1 MHRGASWYEYNNSVL
16 CEYMK
21 NPIFFVIIAAGLLA
35 FYYTARTPA
44 ESADALYDGEP
55 EIVAATFA
63 SAWCSSCKILKPRLA
78 AVIPEFSDI
87 PVSFVELDFTF
98 GEQDYIREIAEREGF
113 EEIYD
118 RFKGATGFTLL
129 IDPETG
135 EIVDTLTMNHS
146 RKALRAA
153 IAQAIAVATQPLEQA
168 ETTSP

>member
-1 MHRGASWYEYNNSVL
+1 
-16 CEYMK
+16 MK
-21 NPIFFVIIAAGLLA
+21 NPVFVIIIAAGLLA
-35 FYYTARTPA
+35 FYFTARTPA

-78 AVIPEFSDI
+78 AVIPDFSGE

-98 GEQDYIREIAEREGF
+98 GQQDYIREIAEREGF

-118 RFKGATGFTLL
+118 RYKGATGFTLL

-135 EIVDTLTMNHS
+135 KIVDTLTMNHS

-153 IAQAIAVATQPLEQA
+153 IAQAVAIAAQPVEQA
-168 ETTSP
+168 VVTSP